1 MSSISPSTL
10 KTKASVSAFQIHIYR
25 FFPATTL
32 DHAPLEAVYI
42 YFSTA
47 TFDQILRD
55 EKVTSLTIQ
64 LSMSLKE
71 IEIILSCCL
80 HIDIDTKKIGNA

>member
-1 MSSISPSTL
+1 M
-10 KTKASVSAFQIHIYR
+10 
-25 FFPATTL
+25 L